1 MDESRRSM
9 LLGFSGFALGALVL
23 PACHSPRQQVVSARR
38 VAYATGSQTA
48 RASDAHSGYAPPP
61 SAPEAA
67 TCGLTE
73 ANIEGPYYRTGA
85 PIRSSLS
92 GQADGVP
99 LELRGRV
106 LSADCSSPLSG
117 AVVDVWHADSK
128 GHYDND
134 RSGAMSGQGFHFRG
148 VIVADARGEYSVKT
162 IVPGR
167 YLNGRQ
173 YRPAHLHVKLS
184 AAGHAPLTTQLY
196 FPGDPFNDVDPFIK
210 QSLVMEVEGKDAKRG
225 QFDFVLSPSA

>member
-1 MDESRRSM
+1 M

-23 PACHSPRQQVVSARR
+23 PACQSPRQQVVSARR
-38 VAYATGSQTA
+38 VAYAPGSQTA
-48 RASDAHSGYAPPP
+48 RISDAHAGYAAPA
-61 SAPEAA
+61 SAPQAP

-73 ANIEGPYYRTGA
+73 ANIEGPYYRAFA
-85 PIRSSLS
+85 PRRSNLS
-92 GQADGVP
+92 GQAEGVP

-117 AVVDVWHADSK
+117 AVVDIWHADSH

-134 RSGAMSGQGFHFRG
+134 GSDTMGQGFHFRG
-148 VIVADARGEYSVKT
+148 VVAADARGEYSVKT

-173 YRPAHLHVKLS
+173 YRPAHVHVKLS

-210 QSLVMEVEGKDAKRG
+210 KSLVIDMEGKDEKRG
-225 QFDFVLSPSA
+225 RYDFVLSAA